1 MIIDFGKATYINGR
15 DKYPQFNEAQI
26 QKYKDNYPH
35 IAPELYIQNV
45 EKSVCSDVYSYGW
58 MLKGLQD
65 CFPGRNIKHIF
76 EKCLHSCPSQRPLC
90 MLAVKE
96 MLNNV

>member
-45 EKSVCSDVYSYGW
+45 EKSVAMFILTGGC
-58 MLKGLQD
+58 
-65 CFPGRNIKHIF
+65 
-76 EKCLHSCPSQRPLC
+76 
-90 MLAVKE
+90 
-96 MLNNV
+96 